1 MNNEEV
7 TEFGS
12 GDESKIVQ
20 ISSGTRPPN
29 DEPQKIVQES
39 WQGIY
44 VDPFQQDIH
53 ILLDHSYYGRG
64 GFAGDIPIVGS
75 GNGKIT
81 YMVPMATELS
91 FRNRVKQTVYRGD
104 FGRFID
110 SQVTPIFAQARIATT
125 VHLGDK
131 VVANDKDVIRWMKD
145 CTGNGKS
152 YNSMQQFAL
161 AELRVHDVV
170 YHAMTKGE
178 GQDLPSLSEYR
189 AIDLIMAVSDANGAL
204 ESIMFYKGCKVVDEV
219 EYVVGIQFY
228 MSGGTCKIQRYTS
241 EVGGGEGC
249 WCGIVGKWEDVE
261 WKKAGAE
268 KDTEVDEMVVFPQ
281 LPVATADGEWKPLV
295 PRSRRVAMA
304 CLGIYQERGKNGWL
318 YALTN
323 LPTPVMWGD
332 IKGILIGAGQ
342 MIAQDS
348 TDPNNGYPPAPMYMS
363 PDSSLLTVSDKHI
376 EDSIAHM
383 RDIAKENGVDSKSG
397 SQAQSGDSKRFDFQ
411 ATEQKL
417 GNGVELCRTMD
428 EWVFPMFDKYMNRT
442 AGQYTYERNYPV
454 SFYPEEEPTIDNMIE
469 AVSKLSEFGM
479 VEARNAISLRMVKK
493 LLGRDATK
501 DDIDEITMAIE
512 NNTVNNSLIE

>member
-1 MNNEEV
+1 MSDEV

-12 GDESKIVQ
+12 GDGAKIVQ
-20 ISSGTRPPN
+20 KSESTRPP
-29 DEPQKIVQES
+29 DDAPQAIVQES
-39 WQGIY
+39 WAGIY

-53 ILLDHSYYGRG
+53 ILLDHSYYGSG
-64 GFAGDIPIVGS
+64 GFAGDIPISGS

-81 YMVPMATELS
+81 YMVPMATELN

-110 SQVTPIFAQARIATT
+110 SQVSPIFAQARIATT
-125 VHLGDK
+125 VYLGDTL
-131 VVANDKDVIRWMKD
+131 VENDKDVVRWMKD

-161 AELRVHDVV
+161 TELRVHDVA

-189 AIDLIMAVSDANGAL
+189 AIDMIMAVSDVNGAL
-204 ESIMFYKGCKVVDEV
+204 ESIMFYKGCKVVEEV
-219 EYVVGIQFY
+219 EYVTAIQFY
-228 MSGGTCKIQRYTS
+228 MSNGTCKIQRHYA
-241 EVGGGEGC
+241 EVGNGTGN
-249 WCGIVGKWEDVE
+249 WCGVVGKWDDVE
-261 WKKAGAE
+261 WKNDGPE
-268 KDTEVDEMVVFPQ
+268 KDTEIDEMVVFPQ
-281 LPVATADGEWKPLV
+281 LPVATADGEWKPLI

-318 YALTN
+318 YALHN

-397 SQAQSGDSKRFDFQ
+397 SQAQSGDSKRYDFQ

-417 GNGVELCRTMD
+417 GGGVEMCRTMD
-428 EWVFPMFDKYMNRT
+428 EWVFPMFDKYTNRT
-442 AGQYTYERNYPV
+442 EGQYTYTRNYPV
-454 SFYPEEEPTIDNMIE
+454 SFYPEEEATIDDMLEI
-469 AVSKLSEFGM
+469 VGKLSEFEM
-479 VEARNAISLRMVKK
+479 VEARNAIALRMVKK
-493 LLGRDATK
+493 ALGRDVDE
-501 DDIDEITMAIE
+501 DDMKEITKAIE
-512 NNTVNNSLIE
+512 NNTVNNSLAE